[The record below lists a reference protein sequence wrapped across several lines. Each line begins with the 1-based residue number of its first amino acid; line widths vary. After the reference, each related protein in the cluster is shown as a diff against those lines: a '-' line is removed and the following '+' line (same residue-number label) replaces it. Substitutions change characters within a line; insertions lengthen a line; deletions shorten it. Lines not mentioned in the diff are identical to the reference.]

1 MYPLLSLGMK
11 GEIMATAKKETKTS
25 TEVTTEAK
33 PPVKNATTRRSS
45 AKKTEEPVKTSIDD
59 IDFNNPEV
67 VAALMAKLNI
77 KQEPKKETV
86 KHIDPHTLIPCMSVC
101 RGELGYISDK
111 SHNEYF
117 WGDYGDI
124 VEVEYQDIQFLK
136 LKKSTFLYKPWF
148 IVLDTSVLDE
158 KKDAELIK
166 MTNLY
171 KRFDTMEELFNLETS
186 EIENILVNAP
196 AGFQEAAYYTA
207 DSLIKRGALDSMY
220 VVALINKLLGVELSY
235 N

>member
-77 KQEPKKETV
+77 KEEPKKETV

-148 IVLDTSVLDE
+148 VVLDTSVLDK
-158 KKDAELIK
+158 KKDAELIE

-171 KRFDTMEELFNLETS
+171 KRFDTMEELFDLETD
-186 EIENILVNAP
+186 EIEKILVNAP